1 MATALVTG
9 GGTGI
14 GAETAVRLAR
24 DGWAVALVGR
34 RPEPLAQ
41 TAKAIEAEGGTALA
55 LPADLRRDDQVDAA
69 VGTAV
74 ERLGP
79 VTGLVNNAGV
89 PIFGTLLDL
98 DMTDYDL
105 VMGTNLRGAVV
116 AARAVLPH
124 MIGAGGGSIVNVS
137 SEVSARGNP
146 TATAYGASKAGLNYL
161 TKVWAVELAPH
172 GIRTNTVAPGITDTP
187 EGVVTQHG
195 MDRQA
200 FLSWM
205 ADRVPLKRAG
215 TAGDI
220 AEVIVFLLSDRADY
234 LNGARI
240 AVDGGISVT

>member
-1 MATALVTG
+1 MAVVTG

-41 TAKAIEAEGGTALA
+41 TAGSIEAEGGTALA
-55 LPADLRRDDQVDAA
+55 QPADLRAVDEVQAA
-69 VGTAV
+69 VAAIV

-79 VTGLVNNAGV
+79 VTGLVNNSAATR
-89 PIFGTLLDL
+89 FARLLDL
-98 DMTDYDL
+98 DMAEYDL
-105 VMGTNLRGAVV
+105 VLETNLRGAVV
-116 AARAVLPH
+116 MTKAVVPS
-124 MIGAGGGSIVNVS
+124 MIAAGGGSIVNVS

-146 TATAYGASKAGLNYL
+146 TATAYGASKAGLNYV
-161 TKVWAVELAPH
+161 TKAWAVELAEH

-195 MDRQA
+195 MDRPEYME
-200 FLSWM
+200 WM
-205 ADRVPLKRAG
+205 AERVPLKRAG
-215 TAGDI
+215 TVADVAEAI
-220 AEVIVFLLSDRADY
+220 AFLLSDRAAY
-234 LNGARI
+234 LNGAQV